1 MNRLTNLTYTS
12 SSSVLLAKY
21 SYAANADGWR
31 LAATEVLRQV
41 NGTYATNQ
49 LAWGYD
55 NLGRLTNEASS
66 STLTAL
72 NYTNKYVYD
81 LAGNRLW
88 KTNFTSAGT
97 EIIGYTNNANDQLV
111 KETSNMNGAF
121 TNYYDANGSLTN
133 RSSAI
138 EQNVY
143 SYNLEGKLATAVMNQ
158 QTNRYYYNQSG
169 IRTRVETIGSVSQ
182 TNVFLN
188 DPQNLTGFSQVLEEL
203 PTAGSTPTVSYTI
216 GSQVI
221 GQEKGGTVSY
231 LLADGHGSTR
241 LLTGVTGAITDRYT
255 YDSYGMPLDFQPI
268 ASTPPQTKILY
279 TGEQFDVGVQQYY
292 LRARY
297 YKRVG
302 S

>member
-1 MNRLTNLTYTS
+1 MLNQFTEKFLRGQASLETRLEGVGNISTNWITW
-12 SSSVLLAKY
+12 A
-21 SYAANADGWR
+21 
-31 LAATEVLRQV
+31 
-41 NGTYATNQ
+41 
-49 LAWGYD
+49 YD
-55 NLGRLTNEASS
+55 NLHRLGQETCF
-66 STLTAL
+66 STLAGL
-72 NYTNKYVYD
+72 NYTNSYVYD

-88 KTNFTSAGT
+88 KTNCGSAGT
-97 EIIGYTNNANDQLV
+97 AVTGCSYNANDQLV
-111 KETSNMNGAF
+111 TETNAVASF
-121 TNYYDANGSLTN
+121 TNYYDPNGSLTN
-133 RSSAI
+133 RSSAT
-138 EQNVY
+138 EQNLY
-143 SYNLEGKLATAVMNQ
+143 SYNLEGRLATASVNQ
-158 QTNRYYYNQSG
+158 QTNRYFYNQSG
-169 IRTRVETIGSVSQ
+169 IRSRVEMSGTVTG
-182 TNVFLN
+182 TNLFLN